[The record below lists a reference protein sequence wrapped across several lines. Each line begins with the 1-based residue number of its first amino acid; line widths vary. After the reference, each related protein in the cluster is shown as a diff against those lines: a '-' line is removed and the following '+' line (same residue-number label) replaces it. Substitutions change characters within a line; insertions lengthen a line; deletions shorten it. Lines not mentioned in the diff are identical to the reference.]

1 VVVAGAVAFVVRSAC
16 AVVGRGSVAVGVAV
30 AARGAVPIAQRRFP
44 GARAVARED
53 GAVARE
59 DGAVQSSQDAVRLPA
74 GQPLGVIGQQP
85 AERRRP
91 EAGEERLDGAERH
104 VNHGHDQEERLPRG
118 RNGRRRR
125 VGCARGGRVRRRDV
139 RVYRPG
145 VDGPRS
151 GRHGSRTG

>member
-1 VVVAGAVAFVVRSAC
+1 VVVAGDVVFLIRSDC
-16 AVVGRGSVAVGVAV
+16 TVVGQGSVVVGGAV
-30 AARGAVPIAQRRFP
+30 AAPGVVPIAQRRFP
-44 GARAVARED
+44 GA

-91 EAGEERLDGAERH
+91 EAGEERLDGTERH

-118 RNGRRRR
+118 RNGRRRQ
-125 VGCARGGRVRRRDV
+125 VGCARGVRVRRRGV
-139 RVYRPG
+139 RASRPD
-145 VDGPRS
+145 VDGSRS
-151 GRHGSRTG
+151 GRHRGRTG